1 MRRFTALV
9 TQIISRAHTTN
20 AEAGAHYETSLQLY
34 EQVEGSD
41 GDHVRQVLESL
52 AEVRD
57 FQGDY
62 TAARQ
67 LGTRLRRNATSQN
80 VRLMDAS
87 ADGDTLNKLA
97 NEALEAENYSAAES
111 YYQRTLVLYEQSVGP
126 VQADVAQVLE
136 NLGQLYR
143 DQEQFSIKRAEPL
156 FLRALS
162 IRESL
167 YGANNPITAET
178 LSDLSLLYFYEERPA
193 EAVQYGRRALAIQ
206 EQTLG
211 KENLDVSTTL
221 NRIGISER
229 DLGQYSQAQTDLKRA
244 LAIREKSLDRKHIWI
259 AISLEN
265 LASVYIARGTMR
277 GPPRSG
283 LVPARFALIRQ
294 GARGTS

>member
-1 MRRFTALV
+1 MSDNLASAHYQLGGV
-9 TQIISRAHTTN
+9 YEQLSRYAD
-20 AEAGAHYETSLQLY
+20 AGAHYETSLQLY

-97 NEALEAENYSAAES
+97 NEALEAGNYSAAES
-111 YYQRTLVLYEQSVGP
+111 YYQRALVLYEQSVGP

-167 YGANNPITAET
+167 YGAN
-178 LSDLSLLYFYEERPA
+178 
-193 EAVQYGRRALAIQ
+193 
-206 EQTLG
+206 
-211 KENLDVSTTL
+211 
-221 NRIGISER
+221 
-229 DLGQYSQAQTDLKRA
+229 
-244 LAIREKSLDRKHIWI
+244 
-259 AISLEN
+259 
-265 LASVYIARGTMR
+265 
-277 GPPRSG
+277 
-283 LVPARFALIRQ
+283 
-294 GARGTS
+294 